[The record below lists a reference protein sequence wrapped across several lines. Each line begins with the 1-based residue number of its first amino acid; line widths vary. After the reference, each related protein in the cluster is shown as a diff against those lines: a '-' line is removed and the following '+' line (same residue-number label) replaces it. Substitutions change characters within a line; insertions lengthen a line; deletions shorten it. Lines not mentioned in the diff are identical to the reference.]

1 MTPSLSLLIV
11 EDQAD
16 LAANLWDY
24 FSRRGHVIDHASDGE
39 TGLRMALAGGHDVI
53 VLDLGLPR
61 MDGLVL
67 CRRLREA
74 GKGVPVL
81 MLTARDTL
89 EDKLKGFA
97 EGADDYLVK
106 PFAMRELEARIGV
119 LARNGRRVSNV
130 LEFAGLEFVPD
141 ELVARRDGATIPL
154 TVTQARVMECL
165 MRHAPAIVDHGR
177 LMRAIWGPEGGDMQ
191 ALHSHL
197 YALRQAIDR
206 PFERALIHNV
216 HGVGYRFGESA

>member
-24 FSRRGHVIDHASDGE
+24 FSRRGHVIDHAADGE
-39 TGLRMALAGGHDVI
+39 TGLRMALAGRHDVI

-61 MDGLVL
+61 LDGLLL

-119 LARNGRRVSNV
+119 LARQGRALSKTI
-130 LEFAGLEFVPD
+130 EFAGVTFAPD
-141 ELVARRDGATIPL
+141 DLCARREGMTIPL
-154 TVTQARVMECL
+154 TGTQARILECL
-165 MRHAPAIVDHGR
+165 MRQAPSIVDHAR
-177 LMRAIWGPEGGDMQ
+177 LMRAVWGPEGGDTQ
-191 ALHSHL
+191 ALHTHV

-206 PFERALIHNV
+206 PFEHALIHNV
-216 HGVGYRFGESA
+216 HGIGYRFGGSA

>member
-1 MTPSLSLLIV
+1 
-11 EDQAD
+11 
-16 LAANLWDY
+16 
-24 FSRRGHVIDHASDGE
+24 
-39 TGLRMALAGGHDVI
+39 
-53 VLDLGLPR
+53 
-61 MDGLVL
+61 
-67 CRRLREA
+67 
-74 GKGVPVL
+74 
-81 MLTARDTL
+81 
-89 EDKLKGFA
+89 
-97 EGADDYLVK
+97 
-106 PFAMRELEARIGV
+106 MRELEARIGV

-154 TVTQARVMECL
+154 TVTQARVLECL

>member
-1 MTPSLSLLIV
+1 MRPSHTGWLYEPGDLKAMHDHVRDLIG
-11 EDQAD
+11 D
-16 LAANLWDY
+16 
-24 FSRRGHVIDHASDGE
+24 GVIF
-39 TGLRMALAGGHDVI
+39 
-53 VLDLGLPR
+53 
-61 MDGLVL
+61 
-67 CRRLREA
+67 RLRQVRSGQHA
-74 GKGVPVL
+74 PVQI
-81 MLTARDTL
+81 ARQQ
-89 EDKLKGFA
+89 
-97 EGADDYLVK
+97 
-106 PFAMRELEARIGV
+106 
-119 LARNGRRVSNV
+119 
-130 LEFAGLEFVPD
+130 
-141 ELVARRDGATIPL
+141 VARRDGATIPL